1 MECLFFREDMMFNKD
16 STTTRREFVKR
27 VGAIAGATLFLGQ
40 STLKETLEIDT
51 KTRGSALF
59 CFALA

>member
-1 MECLFFREDMMFNKD
+1 MFNKD